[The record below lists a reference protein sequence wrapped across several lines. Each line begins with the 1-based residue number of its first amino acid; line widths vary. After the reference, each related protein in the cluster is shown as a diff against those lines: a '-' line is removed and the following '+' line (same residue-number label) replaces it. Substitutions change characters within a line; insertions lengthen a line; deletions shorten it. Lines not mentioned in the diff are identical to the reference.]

1 VSQQAD
7 TSAGSSPPAAQVA
20 PVSDRRARLRS
31 LAIIAIFDVGGPLL
45 VYGLLRSQ
53 GFSAVTALILSGVL
67 PAIGV
72 ATGAVRHRRLDVIGA
87 LVLAGILVG
96 TVLGLISHNARLVLI
111 EGSVPTALFGLA
123 CLGSLW
129 SQRPLIYAVAL
140 EFIGPDSAQGREMVG
155 LWQYPGFRRIFRTM
169 TVVWGVG
176 YLVEAAVRVVVVEN
190 TSTGAALAISKI
202 MPFVFAAVLVA
213 WTFGYGQ
220 QQGRQ
225 GRQIAARLA
234 AEAAASSTRD
244 EGGAAA
250 AES

>member
-1 VSQQAD
+1 M
-7 TSAGSSPPAAQVA
+7 
-20 PVSDRRARLRS
+20 
-31 LAIIAIFDVGGPLL
+31 IAIFDVGGPLL
-45 VYGLLRSQ
+45 AYALLRSQ

-72 ATGAVRHRRLDVIGA
+72 GIGAVAHRRLDVIGA

-129 SQRPLIYAVAL
+129 SQRPLIYAFAL
-140 EFIGPDSAQGREMVG
+140 EFIGLDSAQGREMVR

-176 YLVEAAVRVVVVEN
+176 YLVEAAIRVVIVEN
-190 TSTGAALAISKI
+190 TSTGTALAISKI
-202 MPFVFAAVLVA
+202 MPFVFAAALVA

-220 QQGRQ
+220 QQGRK
-225 GRQIAARLA
+225 GRQIEARLA
-234 AEAAASSTRD
+234 AEAAAGPAQDAGEPAT
-244 EGGAAA
+244 GP
-250 AES
+250 